1 MFDIIASIV
10 MDMNKNWSTF
20 NIALCYDHHP
30 NSCQKFI
37 YPLSVRILLYLVL
50 GFIIFLTLFGN
61 IMVIIAIA
69 HFKQLHTPTNF
80 LTLSL
85 AVADLLVGG
94 TVMPPAMIRSA
105 ETCWYLGSVFCKI
118 HSGLAITLCTASVLN
133 LVFISIERYYA
144 ICHPLL
150 YHSKMTPHTTLF
162 MITVCWSVSAI
173 VGFAYPEVNTLG
185 KEPEVFC
192 EGSCVIVVGPMINLS
207 VSVLSLYIP
216 SIIMLSIYLKI
227 YLVAQ
232 KQSRLVHN
240 TLSQM
245 NKSRGQ
251 PTISK
256 NERKA
261 TKTLAIVMG
270 GFLSCWAPFSVY
282 NLTVTF
288 SGLIGPAQLF
298 DVLIWIAF
306 SNSVCNPI
314 VYSFFYSWFRKAL
327 RVIMLGQIFKHNS
340 SRMRLC
346 S

>member
-1 MFDIIASIV
+1 
-10 MDMNKNWSTF
+10 MDMSALKNGSTV
-20 NIALCYDHHP
+20 NISLCYEHHP
-30 NSCQKFI
+30 NSCMKFL
-37 YPLSVRILLYLVL
+37 YPLTMRIVTYVII
-50 GFIIFLTLFGN
+50 GFIILLALFGN
-61 IMVIIAIA
+61 LLVIIAIA

-94 TVMPPAMIRSA
+94 VVMPPHMIRSV
-105 ETCWYLGSVFCKI
+105 ETCWYFGSTFCKI
-118 HSGLAITLCTASVLN
+118 HSSLGITLCTSSILN

-162 MITVCWSVSAI
+162 MIIACWSVSAI
-173 VGFAYPEVNTLG
+173 VGFAYPEVNTLRE
-185 KEPEVFC
+185 EPAVFC
-192 EGSCVIVVGPMINLS
+192 EGSCVVVIGPMINLS
-207 VSVLSLYIP
+207 VTLLSLYIP

-245 NKSRGQ
+245 NKSREQ

-288 SGLIGPAQLF
+288 SGLSGPPQLF
-298 DVLIWIAF
+298 DMLIWVAY

-314 VYSFFYSWFRKAL
+314 VYAFFYSWFRKAL
-327 RVIMLGQIFKHNS
+327 RVMMSGQIFKYSS
-340 SRMRLC
+340 SRMRLY

>member
-1 MFDIIASIV
+1 M
-10 MDMNKNWSTF
+10 MDMILHKNWSILS
-20 NIALCYDHHP
+20 IALCYDHHS

-37 YPLSVRILLYLVL
+37 YPLSLRIVMYIVL
-50 GFIIFLTLFGN
+50 GFIILLTLFGN
-61 IMVIIAIA
+61 LMVIIAIA

-94 TVMPPAMIRSA
+94 VVMPPAMIRSV
-105 ETCWYLGSVFCKI
+105 ETCWYLGNTFCKI
-118 HSGLAITLCTASVLN
+118 HLSLGMTLCTASVLN

-150 YHSKMTPHTTLF
+150 YHSKMTPLTTLF
-162 MITVCWSVSAI
+162 MISVCWSVSVAM
-173 VGFAYPEVNTLG
+173 GFGYPELNALHNQ
-185 KEPEVFC
+185 PEVCC
-192 EGSCVIVVGPMINLS
+192 EGSCVLLIDPMINLS
-207 VSVLSLYIP
+207 VTLFSLYIP

-227 YLVAQ
+227 YLVAH

-240 TLSQM
+240 TLSCV

-251 PTISK
+251 TTISK

-270 GFLSCWAPFSVY
+270 GFLSFWAPFSVY
-282 NLTVTF
+282 HLTVTF
-288 SGLIGPAQLF
+288 SGLSGSPELF
-298 DVLIWIAF
+298 DVLGWIVN
-306 SNSVCNPI
+306 SNSACNPI

-327 RVIMLGQIFKHNS
+327 RVIMLGQIFKFNS
-340 SRMRLC
+340 ARMRLL
-346 S
+346 SK